1 MHKNF
6 DINVKNLS
14 KIEGHASLSIKVR
27 NGMLLDVK
35 LKIKENKR
43 FYTQA
48 VRGKAYSAVPLL
60 VSRICGT
67 CSIAHLTCCT
77 EAVEKALGVE
87 PTEQTILLRKL
98 AMYANIL
105 RDHAMHLYFF
115 CLPDIF
121 GKESVL
127 DFEGREK
134 EFLHQALH
142 IKAAANSL
150 AKLVA
155 GRAVHPTYSVVGGFT
170 NIPKKED
177 IYSVIA
183 ELKSVRPYVFDIID
197 EFFRNDW
204 EFKRDTDF
212 VALTTKDFSFL
223 EGEIRSTEGLRVEE
237 KDYYDHLQRVV
248 IPYSQATAYEFEGKD
263 FMVGALARLNL
274 NKESLHKSVRKDAA
288 KYLLPFPSK
297 NIFHNNLAQAIEM
310 LHCID
315 HSLELLETTDFKEE
329 KPIIVTPKRGM
340 GVGVIEAPRGTLY
353 YMMNIDS
360 MGKVIEGNIVIPTA
374 QNQINMQDDIW
385 ELVEQNLDK
394 SKEEIQQK
402 VERLIRAY
410 DPCMSCATHFLKVKW
425 I

>member
-6 DINVKNLS
+6 DINVKDLS

-27 NGMLLDVK
+27 NGMLLDVQ
-35 LKIKENKR
+35 LKISDNKR

-48 VRGKAYSAVPLL
+48 IRGKPCLNVPLL

-67 CSIAHLTCCT
+67 CSFAHLICCT
-77 EAVEKALGVE
+77 EAVEKAIKIK
-87 PTEQTILLRKL
+87 PTEQTMLLRKL
-98 AMYANIL
+98 AMYGTVL

-121 GKESVL
+121 GKDSAL

-134 EFLHQALH
+134 EFLHHALH
-142 IKAAANSL
+142 MKAAGNSL
-150 AKLVA
+150 ATLVA
-155 GRAVHPTYSVVGGFT
+155 GRAVHPTSAVVGGFT
-170 NIPKKED
+170 SIPKKGG
-177 IYSVIA
+177 IVA
-183 ELKSVRPYVFDIID
+183 VVKQLKEVRPYVFDLID
-197 EFFRNDW
+197 IFFRNDW

-212 VALTTKDFSFL
+212 VALVTKDFSFL
-223 EGEIRSTEGLRVEE
+223 EGEIRSTEGLHVQEQ
-237 KDYYDHLQRVV
+237 DYFDHLQRIV
-248 IPYSQATAYEFEGKD
+248 IPYSQASAYEFEGKEY
-263 FMVGALARLNL
+263 MVGALARINL
-274 NKESLHKSVRKDAA
+274 SKHNLHKDVRKDVGR
-288 KYLLPFPSK
+288 YLLPFPSN

-315 HSLELLETTDFKEE
+315 HSIELLETMEFKQER
-329 KPIIVTPKRGM
+329 PVVAVPKKGI

-353 YMMNIDS
+353 YMMNIDNF
-360 MGKVIEGNIVIPTA
+360 GRIIDGNLVIPTA
-374 QNQINMQDDIW
+374 QNQINMQNDIW
-385 ELVEQNLDK
+385 DLVEHNLDK

-410 DPCMSCATHFLKVKW
+410 DPCMSCATHFLKVNW